1 MSNLN
6 FDYVPL
12 TFISD
17 QEEIKKQIRN
27 TLILIHLFE
36 KYNSPVRLEK
46 LIEGTQYGYNAS
58 ALQSGKNKFLRIS
71 DIHESKVDWG
81 TVPYCNCDDEKKY
94 LLKKDDILIARTGG
108 TTGKSFKI
116 DNPPA
121 HSIYAGYLI
130 RIRAKQEVNSDYI
143 YLFLHSFAYW
153 SQIVNMN
160 ERNFRPKANAEN
172 LKSLILPDCAVD
184 IQNDAVK
191 ISNGE
196 SVKGYEELYS
206 KIEKVLA
213 EYDKTQEVQ
222 KLLSA
227 QLTQLENLNQAILQE
242 AVQGKLVAQNP
253 QDEPSSELLKRIKE
267 EKALSGKKEKK
278 PLPPI
283 KLEEIPFDIPENW
296 VWCRLGEIIQYTE
309 NLDIQKYLSPDTI
322 VNYVD
327 IDAIDNQNFII
338 REAKQKSVREL
349 STRARRVLK
358 PNFIAYST
366 VRPYLKNIA
375 IVEEEKENY
384 IGSTG
389 FNVFKTLNVELKYA
403 FYYLLTPYVNNSF
416 KGLMVGFNSPSITNV
431 QFEKSLLPLP
441 PLSEQ
446 KRIVAEIKKQLTK
459 TKQLKEHI
467 IANQQAT
474 EQLLKALLHQ
484 AFEAEEIGK
493 KVVIKLDTDLVKW
506 DKLVAE
512 PFESYAAHPT
522 NNIQDIDWEMAI
534 MVACMKNKL
543 GVTYGDV
550 GLQKNVYN
558 TNNMQPIFSK
568 QYTFANSNFGTYC
581 HELKEDLKRNPYLAT
596 QKVSNNKEVYTVN
609 PKYSKQVL
617 DKISAP
623 ENKEFVN
630 ALNRMLSIYEHP
642 FINKETDKIELYN
655 TVLKIA
661 LDNSTVDIDNIYHGM
676 EDWKINQAKYKT
688 KAEKFIKSD
697 AEKML
702 KLLIGKGILKQE
714 KQSIPNVL

>member
-12 TFISD
+12 TFISN

-36 KYNSPVRLEK
+36 KYNAPVRLEN

-71 DIHESKVDWG
+71 DIHESKVNWES
-81 TVPYCNCDDEKKY
+81 VPYCNCDDEETY
-94 LLKKDDILIARTGG
+94 LLKKEDILIARTGG

-130 RIRAKQEVNSDYI
+130 RIRAKQEVNPDYI

-153 SQIVNMN
+153 SQIVNLN

-172 LKSLILPDCAVD
+172 LKSLILPDCPKD

-206 KIEKVLA
+206 EIEKVVA
-213 EYDKTQEVQ
+213 EFEKTQEVQ
-222 KLLSA
+222 NLLSE

-242 AVQGKLVAQNP
+242 AVQGKLLKQDP
-253 QDEPSSELLKRIKE
+253 KDEPASELLKRIKA
-267 EKALSGKKEKK
+267 EKAKSGKKEK

-283 KLEEIPFDIPENW
+283 KPEEIPFEIPENW

-338 REAKQKSVREL
+338 REAKQKSVKEL

-416 KGLMVGFNSPSITNV
+416 KDLMVGFNSPSITNV

-446 KRIVAEIKKQLTK
+446 KRIVAEIEKQLAK

-484 AFEAEEIGK
+484 AFEVEEMVIAKPKGK
-493 KVVIKLDTDLVKW
+493 VIELK
-506 DKLVAE
+506 
-512 PFESYAAHPT
+512 PT
-522 NNIQDIDWEMAI
+522 NVDYYRRTVLAAEIVWQLHKEPT
-534 MVACMKNKL
+534 L
-543 GVTYGDV
+543 GHLK
-550 GLQKNVYN
+550 LQKLIYLCQKSADMQLP
-558 TNNMQPIFSK
+558 TNFLRQAMGPYDNRLMRSIDK
-568 QYTFANSNFGTYC
+568 Q
-581 HELKEDLKRNPYLAT
+581 LKEKKWFEY
-596 QKVSNNKEVYTVN
+596 KKEQVF
-609 PKYSKQVL
+609 KYQPLEKAGQHHN
-617 DKISAP
+617 DFIKYFSA
-623 ENKEFVN
+623 ESE
-630 ALNRMLSIYEHP
+630 SIQ
-642 FINKETDKIELYN
+642 FI
-655 TVLKIA
+655 
-661 LDNSTVDIDNIYHGM
+661 IDRF
-676 EDWKINQAKYKT
+676 KT
-688 KAEKFIKSD
+688 IKSD
-697 AEKML
+697 IVEIVATLYACLDNMQNENVIFSEA
-702 KLLIGKGILKQE
+702 LLIQRFYEWSEEKKKFSEKEVERVFSRMKETGIV
-714 KQSIPNVL
+714 PNGYNF